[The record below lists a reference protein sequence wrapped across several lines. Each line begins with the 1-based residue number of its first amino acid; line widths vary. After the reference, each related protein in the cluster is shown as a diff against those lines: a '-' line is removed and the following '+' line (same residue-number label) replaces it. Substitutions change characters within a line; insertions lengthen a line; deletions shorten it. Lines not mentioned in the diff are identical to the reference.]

1 MGILIDVILI
11 AIVILNVAIGYKKGL
26 INVIFNICAFL
37 IAILVTLILYKP
49 VSNLIINNTD
59 IDNRIKEVII
69 NNNQV
74 DENSENESSE
84 EEKTE
89 IQKYVESKVN
99 DVEDTAKAEAIE
111 IVADIIAK
119 TAIEIL
125 TAILLFIITRIL
137 VIILKFFSEALS
149 NIPIIKQF
157 NQVGG
162 IVYGLLKAIIII
174 YLILTIL
181 FLIISINGNATVS
194 AAIDDSII
202 TKILYENNI
211 IVKYCFL
218 GKNLL

>member
-137 VIILKFFSEALS
+137 VIILKAFSEGLS
-149 NIPIIKQF
+149 KIPIIKQC

-162 IVYGLLKAIIII
+162 IAYGLLKAIIII
-174 YLILTIL
+174 YLLLTIL
-181 FLIISINGNATVS
+181 FLVVSINGNGTIS
-194 AAIDDSII
+194 KAIEDSTI
-202 TKILYENNI
+202 TKVLYENNI

>member
-26 INVIFNICAFL
+26 INVIFSICAFL

-59 IDNRIKEVII
+59 IDDKIKEVII

-74 DENSENESSE
+74 NENNNNEAQ

-89 IQKYVESKVN
+89 LQKYVESKVS
-99 DVEDTAKAEAIE
+99 DMEDAAKSEAIQ
-111 IVADIIAK
+111 IVADTISK

-137 VIILKFFSEALS
+137 VIILKFFSEGLS
-149 NIPIIKQF
+149 KIPIIKQC
-157 NQVGG
+157 NQAGG
-162 IVYGLLKAIIII
+162 IAYGLLKAIIII
-174 YLILTIL
+174 YLLLTIL
-181 FLIISINGNATVS
+181 FLVVSINGNGTIS
-194 AAIDDSII
+194 KAIEDSTI
-202 TKILYENNI
+202 TKVLYENNI

>member
-11 AIVILNVAIGYKKGL
+11 AIIILNVAVGYKKGL
-26 INVIFNICAFL
+26 INVIFSICAFL

-59 IDNRIKEVII
+59 IDDQIKEVII

-74 DENSENESSE
+74 NENNNNEAQ

-89 IQKYVESKVN
+89 LQKYVESKVS
-99 DVEDTAKAEAIE
+99 DMEDAAKSEAIQ
-111 IVADIIAK
+111 IVADTISK

-137 VIILKFFSEALS
+137 VIILKAFSEELS
-149 NIPIIKQF
+149 KIPIIKQC
-157 NQVGG
+157 NQAGG
-162 IVYGLLKAIIII
+162 IAYGLLKAIIII
-174 YLILTIL
+174 YLLLTIL
-181 FLIISINGNATVS
+181 FLVVSINGNGTIS
-194 AAIDDSII
+194 KAIEDSTI
-202 TKILYENNI
+202 TKVLYENNI

>member
-11 AIVILNVAIGYKKGL
+11 AIIILNVAVGYKKGL
-26 INVIFNICAFL
+26 INVIFSICAFL

-59 IDNRIKEVII
+59 IDDKIKEVII

-74 DENSENESSE
+74 NENNNNEAQ

-89 IQKYVESKVN
+89 LQKYVESKVS
-99 DVEDTAKAEAIE
+99 DMEDAAKSEAIQ
-111 IVADIIAK
+111 IVADTISK

-137 VIILKFFSEALS
+137 VIILKAFSEGLS
-149 NIPIIKQF
+149 KIPIIKQC
-157 NQVGG
+157 NQAGG
-162 IVYGLLKAIIII
+162 IAYGLLKAIIII
-174 YLILTIL
+174 YLLLTIL
-181 FLIISINGNATVS
+181 FLVVSINGNGTIS
-194 AAIDDSII
+194 KAIEDSTI
-202 TKILYENNI
+202 TKVLYENNI